1 MTLLAPTRLA
11 LAAVFLTLAAAPLLA
26 EGEESELTTVELQL
40 ELSKAQQDRI
50 TAEIMAAEEEQ
61 QEISEKLV
69 DISQRIQS
77 QEAAITDSEGELL
90 KMNKEEV
97 VILAGLAAKQD
108 VLSELLAGLQRLE
121 QNPPPA
127 LVVEPNDVLAALRGA
142 IMFGSIVPELR
153 EEAEELAANLARL
166 QELRA
171 NVGKGKETLRAD
183 IARLKDS
190 KIELDALI
198 ERKRDLVA
206 SANAELENERQRA
219 AELATK
225 ARTLKQLL
233 ASLAEAKKQRDA
245 DEAGQAKAEALQ
257 RKKLKEAA
265 EQPRMA
271 FAKARGKLAYP
282 AQGQILRRFGDDDGL
297 GGSLRGLVIATRES
311 AQVTALADGRVEFA
325 GPFRSYGQVLI
336 INPGSGYHLLMAGLG
351 RMTAQTGDFL
361 RAGEPVGEMGLGP
374 SSVTLL
380 GDVIHDKRPILYI
393 EFRNS
398 TEAIDSTPWWIGGR
412 QEALR

>member
-225 ARTLKQLL
+225 ARTLMQLL

-265 EQPRMA
+265 EQPRLA

>member
-1 MTLLAPTRLA
+1 MTLLAPSRLA
-11 LAAVFLTLAAAPLLA
+11 LAAVLVTLAAQPLRA
-26 EGEESELTTVELQL
+26 AGEETELSTVEQQL
-40 ELSKAQQDRI
+40 VLSQAEQDRI
-50 TAEIMAAEEEQ
+50 AAEIMAAEEEQ

-69 DISQRIQS
+69 DISQRIQA

-153 EEAEELAANLARL
+153 GQAEQLAANLARL

-183 IARLKDS
+183 IARLKES

-206 SANAELENERQRA
+206 SANAELDSERQRA

-233 ASLAEAKKQRDA
+233 ASLAAAKKQRDT
-245 DEAGQAKAEALQ
+245 DEAGKAKAEDLQ

-271 FAKARGKLAYP
+271 FAKVRGKLAYP
-282 AQGQILRRFGDDDGL
+282 AQGQILKRFGDDDGL

-351 RMTAQTGDFL
+351 KMTARTGDFL

-380 GDVIHDKRPILYI
+380 GDVIQDKRPILYI

-398 TEAIDSTPWWIGGR
+398 TQAIDSTPWWIGGR